1 MCKVFEMNKLKFVG
15 VAALLLLNVSVMAQY
30 NSAVKIE
37 NLLKTD
43 TTSIGQRIV
52 YPSFD
57 NDEVT
62 IAKVTIP
69 PGQSTGWHLHRF
81 PVFAYVLQGTL
92 TVEVKDGRKLEFPA
106 NSTFAE
112 VINLYHNGMNNGSVD
127 LVLIAFFMGEK
138 GKALSEH

>member
-1 MCKVFEMNKLKFVG
+1 MKLLKVACFIG
-15 VAALLLLNVSVMAQY
+15 VLFLNASLCAQY
-30 NSAVKIE
+30 NDDVKIE
-37 NLLKTD
+37 KLLKTD

-62 IAKVTIP
+62 IAKVTIS
-69 PGQSTGWHLHRF
+69 PGKSTGWHLHHF
-81 PVFAYVLQGTL
+81 PVFAYVMQGTL
-92 TVEVKDGRKLEFPA
+92 TVEVKDGRTLAFPA

-112 VINLYHNGMNNGSVD
+112 VINLYHNGMNKGNED

>member
-1 MCKVFEMNKLKFVG
+1 MNKLKLVCIIG
-15 VAALLLLNVSVMAQY
+15 VLFLSVSIRAQY
-30 NSAVKIE
+30 NSDIKIE
-37 NLLKTD
+37 KLLKTD
-43 TTSIGQRIV
+43 TTSIGQHIV
-52 YPSFD
+52 YPSFE

-69 PGQSTGWHLHRF
+69 PGKSTGWHLHHF

-92 TVEVKDGRKLEFPA
+92 TVEIKDGRKLEFPA

-112 VINLYHNGMNNGSVD
+112 VIILYHNGMNNGNED

-138 GKALSEH
+138 GKGLSEH

>member
-1 MCKVFEMNKLKFVG
+1 MKLMKVACFIG
-15 VAALLLLNVSVMAQY
+15 VLFLNASLCAQY
-30 NSAVKIE
+30 NDDVKIE
-37 NLLKTD
+37 KLLKTD

-62 IAKVTIP
+62 IAKVTIS
-69 PGQSTGWHLHRF
+69 PGKSTGWHLHHF
-81 PVFAYVLQGTL
+81 PVFAYVMQGTL
-92 TVEVKDGRKLEFPA
+92 TVEVKDGRTLAFSA

-112 VINLYHNGMNNGSVD
+112 VINLYHNGMNNGNED